1 MAKIGT
7 RNKKDNT
14 DLAPDGGWGW
24 IVCIGTFFANFIADG
39 TMFSSGVQMMAF
51 LKYFGETKAATA
63 WVSSSQLGLSM
74 MMGPV
79 VSFLIVKYSVRTVA
93 IAGGVIAFLGTVAG
107 AFSPNLTI
115 LIFTYGV
122 ICGIGICFFFL
133 SSIVAVGLYFT
144 RKRAIATGIAMSGS
158 GLGVIVY
165 PYLTQLLLD
174 MYDWRNTLLIIAA
187 LCLNAVVCGALFRPL
202 TRRNIDSST
211 CKCLEENSV
220 SDSDERRS
228 MLSLRYKNEESV
240 STNKVYNSTSGIG
253 GELKS
258 FLDTNLNENFDKR
271 QFFSEQHLSSIK
283 TTNVRKTE
291 YHFLLSPR
299 LRSDVFYSGSI
310 NFLPSYDSKLKFENG
325 LEDDN
330 KKAKE
335 KNDSLFLSCIQMFRQ
350 LRFTLLLCCMV
361 MWTSQSITMTYI
373 PDMVVS
379 KGIPRYHAAMLISI
393 IGVTNTVVRIL
404 AGFTVD
410 FFHVRSIHLY
420 LGALCLGAITNIALP
435 WCDSFPLLAT
445 CAVGFGI
452 CMGTVVCLRTILI
465 ADILGIDQLTVAFGI
480 IAFFQG
486 LTFIVD
492 PPLAGFIY
500 DMTGSYIYPFLMTG
514 CFYIIGVIMCAILLF
529 IHHNGIAETTVEVV
543 LEADDVCKQ
552 NGKV

>member
-1 MAKIGT
+1 M
-7 RNKKDNT
+7 
-14 DLAPDGGWGW
+14 GW

-107 AFSPNLTI
+107 AFSPNLTV

-144 RKRAIATGIAMSGS
+144 QRRAIATGIAMSGS

-202 TRRNIDSST
+202 TRRNIDSSA

-228 MLSLRYKNEESV
+228 MLSFRCKNEDSF
-240 STNKVYNSTSGIG
+240 SPTKIYNSTSGIG
-253 GELKS
+253 EELKS
-258 FLDTNLNENFDKR
+258 FLNTNINDNIDKR
-271 QFFSEQHLSSIK
+271 QFFSEQHLNSIK
-283 TTNVRKTE
+283 PTDVGKTE
-291 YHFLLSPR
+291 YHFFLSPR
-299 LRSDVFYSGSI
+299 LRSDVFYSGSV
-310 NFLPSYDSKLKFENG
+310 NFLPSYDCKFKNG
-325 LEDDN
+325 LEDETE
-330 KKAKE
+330 KAKE
-335 KNDSLFLSCIQMFRQ
+335 NKDSLFLSCIQMFRQ

-486 LTFIVD
+486 FTFIID

-500 DMTGSYIYPFLMTG
+500 DMTGSYVYPFLMTG
-514 CFYIIGVIMCAILLF
+514 CFYIIGAIMCAILLF
-529 IHHNGIAETTVEVV
+529 IHHHKDITETRVEIV
-543 LEADDVCKQ
+543 LEADEVGKQ

>member
-1 MAKIGT
+1 
-7 RNKKDNT
+7 
-14 DLAPDGGWGW
+14 
-24 IVCIGTFFANFIADG
+24 
-39 TMFSSGVQMMAF
+39 
-51 LKYFGETKAATA
+51 
-63 WVSSSQLGLSM
+63 
-74 MMGPV
+74 
-79 VSFLIVKYSVRTVA
+79 
-93 IAGGVIAFLGTVAG
+93 
-107 AFSPNLTI
+107 
-115 LIFTYGV
+115 
-122 ICGIGICFFFL
+122 
-133 SSIVAVGLYFT
+133 
-144 RKRAIATGIAMSGS
+144 MSGS

-258 FLDTNLNENFDKR
+258 FLDTNLNDNTDKR
-271 QFFSEQHLSSIK
+271 QFFSELHLSSIK
-283 TTNVRKTE
+283 TTDVRKTE
-291 YHFLLSPR
+291 YHCLLSPR

-310 NFLPSYDSKLKFENG
+310 NFLPSYNSKLEFENG
-325 LEDDN
+325 QDDESE
-330 KKAKE
+330 KAKE
-335 KNDSLFLSCIQMFRQ
+335 NNDSLFLSCIQMFRQ
-350 LRFTLLLCCMV
+350 LRFSLLLCCMV

-404 AGFTVD
+404 AGFTR
-410 FFHVRSIHLY
+410 HVLLDSEYVWVRY
-420 LGALCLGAITNIALP
+420 LGHQKQGWI
-435 WCDSFPLLAT
+435 
-445 CAVGFGI
+445 GR
-452 CMGTVVCLRTILI
+452 GTVVCLRTILI

-486 LTFIVD
+486 FTFIVD

-529 IHHNGIAETTVEVV
+529 VHHNGIGETTFEVV

>member
-1 MAKIGT
+1 
-7 RNKKDNT
+7 
-14 DLAPDGGWGW
+14 
-24 IVCIGTFFANFIADG
+24 
-39 TMFSSGVQMMAF
+39 
-51 LKYFGETKAATA
+51 
-63 WVSSSQLGLSM
+63 
-74 MMGPV
+74 
-79 VSFLIVKYSVRTVA
+79 
-93 IAGGVIAFLGTVAG
+93 
-107 AFSPNLTI
+107 
-115 LIFTYGV
+115 
-122 ICGIGICFFFL
+122 
-133 SSIVAVGLYFT
+133 
-144 RKRAIATGIAMSGS
+144 MSGS

-258 FLDTNLNENFDKR
+258 FLDTNLNDNTDKR
-271 QFFSEQHLSSIK
+271 QFFSELHLSSIK
-283 TTNVRKTE
+283 TTDVRKTE
-291 YHFLLSPR
+291 YHCLLSPR

-310 NFLPSYDSKLKFENG
+310 NFLPSYNSKLEFENG
-325 LEDDN
+325 QDDESE
-330 KKAKE
+330 KAKE
-335 KNDSLFLSCIQMFRQ
+335 NNDSLFLSCIQMFRQ
-350 LRFTLLLCCMV
+350 LRFSLLLCCMV

-486 LTFIVD
+486 FTFIVD

-529 IHHNGIAETTVEVV
+529 VHHNGIGETTFEVV

>member
-1 MAKIGT
+1 MAKTGA
-7 RNKKDNT
+7 RNQKDNT

-107 AFSPNLTI
+107 AFSPNLTV

-144 RKRAIATGIAMSGS
+144 QRRAIATGIAMSGS

-202 TRRNIDSST
+202 TRRNIDSSA

-228 MLSLRYKNEESV
+228 MLSFRCKNEDSF
-240 STNKVYNSTSGIG
+240 SPTKIYNSTSGIG
-253 GELKS
+253 EELKS
-258 FLDTNLNENFDKR
+258 FLNTNKNDNIDKR
-271 QFFSEQHLSSIK
+271 QFFSEQHLNSIK
-283 TTNVRKTE
+283 PTDVGKTE
-291 YHFLLSPR
+291 YHFFLSPR
-299 LRSDVFYSGSI
+299 LRSDVFYSGSV
-310 NFLPSYDSKLKFENG
+310 NFLPSYDCKFKNG
-325 LEDDN
+325 LEDETE
-330 KKAKE
+330 KAKE
-335 KNDSLFLSCIQMFRQ
+335 NKDSLFLSCIQMFRQ

-486 LTFIVD
+486 FTFIID

-500 DMTGSYIYPFLMTG
+500 DMTGSYVYPFLMTG
-514 CFYIIGVIMCAILLF
+514 CFYIIGAIMCAILLF
-529 IHHNGIAETTVEVV
+529 IHHHQDITETRVEIV
-543 LEADDVCKQ
+543 LEADEVGKQ

>member
-24 IVCIGTFFANFIADG
+24 IVCVGTFFANFIADG

-79 VSFLIVKYSVRTVA
+79 VSFLIVKYSVRTVS

-228 MLSLRYKNEESV
+228 MLFLRYKNEESV

-258 FLDTNLNENFDKR
+258 FLDTNLNDNTDKR
-271 QFFSEQHLSSIK
+271 QFFSELHLSSIK
-283 TTNVRKTE
+283 TTDVRKTE
-291 YHFLLSPR
+291 YHCLLSPR

-310 NFLPSYDSKLKFENG
+310 NFLPSYNSKLEFENG
-325 LEDDN
+325 QDDESE
-330 KKAKE
+330 KAKE
-335 KNDSLFLSCIQMFRQ
+335 NNDSLFLSCIQMFRQ
-350 LRFTLLLCCMV
+350 LRFSLLLCCMV

-486 LTFIVD
+486 FTFIVD

-543 LEADDVCKQ
+543 LEADDACKQ

>member
-1 MAKIGT
+1 MAKSGA
-7 RNKKDNT
+7 RNNKDNT

-74 MMGPV
+74 MMG
-79 VSFLIVKYSVRTVA
+79 
-93 IAGGVIAFLGTVAG
+93 
-107 AFSPNLTI
+107 
-115 LIFTYGV
+115 
-122 ICGIGICFFFL
+122 IGICFFFL

-144 RKRAIATGIAMSGS
+144 QRRAIATGIAMSGS

-202 TRRNIDSST
+202 TRRNIDSSA

-228 MLSLRYKNEESV
+228 MLSFRCKNEDSF
-240 STNKVYNSTSGIG
+240 SPTKIYNSTSGIG
-253 GELKS
+253 EELKS
-258 FLDTNLNENFDKR
+258 FLDTNKNDNIDKR
-271 QFFSEQHLSSIK
+271 QFFSEQHLNSIK
-283 TTNVRKTE
+283 PTDVGKTE
-291 YHFLLSPR
+291 YHFFLSPR
-299 LRSDVFYSGSI
+299 LRSDVFYSGSV
-310 NFLPSYDSKLKFENG
+310 NFLPSYDCKFENG
-325 LEDDN
+325 LKDETE
-330 KKAKE
+330 KAKE
-335 KNDSLFLSCIQMFRQ
+335 NKDSLFLSCIQMFRQ

-486 LTFIVD
+486 FTFIID

-500 DMTGSYIYPFLMTG
+500 DMTGSYVYPFLMTG
-514 CFYIIGVIMCAILLF
+514 CFYIIGAIMCAILLF
-529 IHHNGIAETTVEVV
+529 IHHHKDITETKVEVI
-543 LEADDVCKQ
+543 LEADEIGKQ